1 MASCLKDYKKYP
13 FPVRFLITYAVI
25 TVVAIVGLDLFASW
39 RISMGIRNMIGP
51 VIGLFTIFFF
61 GGGLL
66 SASQLYLITG
76 KKIYR
81 GIGIYRLLIVVCIV
95 SVLFFAGMIAFLRW
109 RDIPYTPFQFFT
121 LLCECLLPIYTMVFF
136 RIATQRCNRCGLIM
150 TMNGGT
156 CQTETLGKK
165 VKYHT
170 EGGYYKNVTTTTQLR
185 EQNSVAPSVYDATF
199 TTRQYVPKTT
209 VRDGEYERQ
218 RKTCYGKC
226 CVCGNTVSYTYER
239 EVRIGD

>member
-1 MASCLKDYKKYP
+1 MTSCLKDYKKYP

-51 VIGLFTIFFF
+51 VMGLFMVFFVV
-61 GGGLL
+61 GGLL
-66 SASQLYLITG
+66 SASQFYLITG

-95 SVLFFAGMIAFLRW
+95 SILFFAGLIAFLRW
-109 RDIPYTPFQFFT
+109 RDIPYTAFQFFT
-121 LLCECLLPIYTMVFF
+121 LLCECLLPIYTMSFF
-136 RIATQRCNRCGLIM
+136 RIATQRCHRCGLIM

-156 CQTETLGKK
+156 TKTESLGKK

-170 EGGYYKNVTTTTQLR
+170 EGGYYEDVTTTAQIR
-185 EQNSVAPSVYDATF
+185 EQNSVAPEVYDTTF
-199 TTRQYVPKTT
+199 TTKQYIPKTT
-209 VRDGEYERQ
+209 VRDGVYERQ
-218 RKTCYGKC
+218 RSTSSKKC
-226 CVCGNTVSYTYER
+226 CVCGNKVYHTYER
-239 EVRIGD
+239 DVRIGD